1 MKNLL
6 KPLDNS
12 VLMLLVL
19 TLAAA
24 AATDAAVHKKMF
36 GLGMHPLDLAK
47 QTTLIILNEE
57 ND

>member
-36 GLGMHPLDLAK
+36 GSGMHPLDLAK

>member
-36 GLGMHPLDLAK
+36 GSGTHPLDLAK

>member
-24 AATDAAVHKKMF
+24 AATDAAVHKKDVWIRNASF
-36 GLGMHPLDLAK
+36 RLSKANN
-47 QTTLIILNEE
+47 INNFE
-57 ND
+57 